1 MKALKP
7 LTLVLSFWLCALTVC
22 AQEVKEYALTIKNNR
37 FEPSELSVPANTK
50 IKLTITNQDAG
61 AEEFESKTLKL
72 EKIIAAGKTATLFAG
87 PLKPGRYP
95 FEGEFHSKTAR
106 GVVIAE

>member
-1 MKALKP
+1 MKALRFLILALSIVLGT
-7 LTLVLSFWLCALTVC
+7 LTAG

-37 FEPSELSVPANTK
+37 FEPSELRVPANAK
-50 IKLTITNQDAG
+50 IRLTITNQDAG
-61 AEEFESKTLKL
+61 AEEFDSKALKL
-72 EKIIAAGKTATLFAG
+72 EKIIAAGKTASLFAG